1 MTRRGSTG
9 LHADIARP
17 QIVGRPLAGR
27 LSPLRLS
34 LPSKQRSRMTREQEL
49 TVTAG
54 GRGETVDMPDPDDL
68 KSRLR
73 AQIAQ
78 LETMLAEAERFSETD
93 DADVVRRYID
103 VAVNIESAVQVAA
116 QSRHPVR

>member
-1 MTRRGSTG
+1 
-9 LHADIARP
+9 
-17 QIVGRPLAGR
+17 
-27 LSPLRLS
+27 
-34 LPSKQRSRMTREQEL
+34 MTREQEL